1 MNQYKVVASDATSA
15 IVAIEDSTGHCH
27 VGRELAVVPKEGDL
41 LRGPAPGIGVH
52 PMRFAPEEEPS
63 PVVIVLLDCDPCLAM
78 LVFAVQPPER
88 TD

>member
-15 IVAIEDSTGHCH
+15 IVAIEDAAGHCH
-27 VGRELAVVPKEGDL
+27 VGLALAVVPKEGDL

-52 PMRFAPEEEPS
+52 PMRLVPEEGPC
-63 PVVIVLLDCDPCLAM
+63 PVVVVLLDCEPGLAK
-78 LVFAVQPPER
+78 LVVAVQPPER